1 MAIRKRFDSAIVDVW
16 KREVG
21 DLSIRKFFNRR
32 AAAEDL
38 VLRLD
43 ILRKLYKH
51 GGCVNTI
58 SFNASGDIL
67 VSGSDDKK
75 VILWD
80 WETGQVNLSFYS
92 GHEDNVFQ
100 AKIMPYTDDRSI
112 VTCAADGQVRHAQIL
127 ERGGVET
134 KLLAKHQ
141 GRAHKLAVEPG
152 SPHIF
157 YTCGEDGL
165 VQHIDLRTGTATGL
179 FTCKSVPGQNFSP
192 TIHLNTI
199 TIDPRNPNLF
209 AVGGTDQFARLY
221 DIRQYKWDGSS
232 EYGRPVDFFCAP
244 HLISDDDVGI
254 TGLSFSEQSELL
266 VSYNNEFIYLFT
278 KDIGLGPEPNL
289 TPRVSDSS
297 ETGDDVKATPQDYK
311 GHKNFETVKGVG
323 FFGPN
328 CDYVVSGSDCG
339 RIFIWKRKGGELVRV
354 MEADKY
360 IVNCI
365 EAHPHATVLASSGIE
380 HNIKMWTPKATETA
394 TLPTNIQKDRA
405 TVNLIPHRIGFFP
418 FGVFYD
424 HDEEEDELLGSDD
437 EFNNSDDDDDVSDDD
452 DSTDDDDVYN
462 PDYDSTD
469 SDSENEVLN
478 REYLE
483 VEENNNEGDDNID
496 CTVFGDADDN
506 DDDYIEN
513 EVSSEHLQEE
523 ENNNNTAEKNDG
535 YGSENISDEDEVK
548 EEMSLSE
555 NDDYIDNS
563 ASDESFVDICDVDNH
578 REFSNDDDGSDE

>member
-1 MAIRKRFDSAIVDVW
+1 MAIRKRLDSAIVDVW

-21 DLSIRKFFNRR
+21 DLSTRKFVHRR
-32 AAAEDL
+32 AATEDL

-43 ILRKLYKH
+43 ILRKLDKH
-51 GGCVNTI
+51 VGCVNTI

-67 VSGSDDKK
+67 VSGSDDKR

-100 AKIMPYTDDRSI
+100 AKFMPYTDDRSI

-141 GRAHKLAVEPG
+141 ERAHKLAIEPG

-179 FTCKSVPGQNFSP
+179 FTCKPVPGQSYFP
-192 TIHLNTI
+192 TVRLNTI
-199 TIDPRNPNLF
+199 AIDPRNPNLF
-209 AVGGTDQFARLY
+209 AVGGTDQFARLF

-232 EYGRPVDFFCAP
+232 EFGRPVDLFCAP
-244 HLISDDDVGI
+244 HLIEDDNVGI

-266 VSYNNEFIYLFT
+266 VSYNNEFIYMFT

-289 TPRVSDSS
+289 TPQVSDSS
-297 ETGDDVKATPQDYK
+297 QAGDDVKAAPQDYK
-311 GHKNFETVKGVG
+311 GHKNFDTVKGVG

-339 RIFIWKRKGGELVRV
+339 RIFIWKKKGGELVRV
-354 MEADKY
+354 MEADKH

-380 HNIKMWTPKATETA
+380 HDIKIWTPKATERA
-394 TLPTNIQKDRA
+394 TLPTNIQKVCDHFEYKPLLPCDF
-405 TVNLIPHRIGFFP
+405 VLLICKSR
-418 FGVFYD
+418 
-424 HDEEEDELLGSDD
+424 
-437 EFNNSDDDDDVSDDD
+437 
-452 DSTDDDDVYN
+452 
-462 PDYDSTD
+462 
-469 SDSENEVLN
+469 
-478 REYLE
+478 
-483 VEENNNEGDDNID
+483 
-496 CTVFGDADDN
+496 
-506 DDDYIEN
+506 
-513 EVSSEHLQEE
+513 
-523 ENNNNTAEKNDG
+523 
-535 YGSENISDEDEVK
+535 
-548 EEMSLSE
+548 
-555 NDDYIDNS
+555 
-563 ASDESFVDICDVDNH
+563 
-578 REFSNDDDGSDE
+578 SNV